1 MKKLFLIF
9 TLLTTSLIY
18 SQAASKVNNAQ
29 NVVQEVEDPD
39 VLLGCLPA
47 NNGLFQ
53 VYEKDSIKWET
64 YNIKGLHDTIVN
76 IAEDISTTGFYP
88 LVGNPSNFLISYT
101 ETDPEFD
108 TKFAAKNTSGL
119 TEGSNLYYTASRFNT
134 AFSEKSTTDLTEG
147 TNQYFTQ
154 SRARLSLSAG
164 IGISYNNSTGVI
176 SAAKKQETS
185 SGTTNASG
193 TYTFTFAN
201 TYSVAPNVQA
211 NIINGTD
218 TQIIRIGTPST
229 TSVTVTVRNRTDV
242 VGLLP
247 SWSNVNGATVD
258 IIITE
263 K

>member
-108 TKFAAKNTSGL
+108 TKFAAKNTS
-119 TEGSNLYYTASRFNT
+119 
-134 AFSEKSTTDLTEG
+134 DLTEG
-147 TNQYFTQ
+147 TNLYFTQ

-193 TYTFTFAN
+193 VYTFTFAN